1 MNNVFEFINSFF
13 LMHADDNHILN
24 KVRKIVDT
32 HYERLAQVILVAMR
46 QTLAASIVVEMTYF

>member
-13 LMHADDNHILN
+13 LMNADDNLILN

-32 HYERLAQVILVAMR
+32 HYERQAQVILVAMR